1 MINVR
6 VHVDTGGLDLLAE
19 SVARGLRSASPTGG
33 AVHFRRMLKRWG
45 VRYLEFTRRR
55 YFRLARSGGGGEW
68 PPLSP
73 VTIARRRQ
81 GRAGSSRLRDPSTG
95 KMVEGVGTAAILID
109 TASLIAALNIG
120 APGSLFKETA
130 AGTLRVG
137 FAPVQHTGD
146 ESGPITFAEIAR
158 IHQFG
163 SGRIPARPIL
173 VAPDVATLAGM
184 ASDAKRA
191 VSDAI
196 RVAAAKARR
205 GAGNG

>member
-1 MINVR
+1 MIQVR
-6 VHVDTGGLDLLAE
+6 VQIDAGGLDVLAE

-33 AVHFRRMLKRWG
+33 QVHFRRMLKRWG

-55 YFRLARSGGGGEW
+55 YYRLARSGGGGEW

-81 GRAGSSRLRDPSTG
+81 GRAGSSRVRDPVTG
-95 KMVEGVGTAAILID
+95 QMVEGVGIAAILID

-120 APGSLFKETA
+120 APGSLFKETEN
-130 AGTLRVG
+130 GTLRVG
-137 FAPVQHTGD
+137 FAPVKHPGED
-146 ESGPITFAEIAR
+146 SGPLTFAEIAR

-163 SGRIPARPIL
+163 AGRIPARPIL
-173 VAPDVATLAGM
+173 VAPDATTLAGM